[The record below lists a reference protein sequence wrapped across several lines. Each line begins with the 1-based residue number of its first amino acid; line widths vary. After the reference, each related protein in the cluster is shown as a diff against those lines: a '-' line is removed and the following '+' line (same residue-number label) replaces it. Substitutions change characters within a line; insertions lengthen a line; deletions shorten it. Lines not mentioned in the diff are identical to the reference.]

1 MKNLNELVKQY
12 KKTELQETF
21 SQIFEL
27 LEETIVK
34 KAKYVFYK
42 QRFFS
47 DESLKL
53 CDTKK
58 VELEDIKQELRLEII
73 EWINRC
79 KRSLPFDKYLYS
91 NLWNWKPKSINKDF
105 LESLKIISIYRKT
118 EEGEDENVIE
128 RIPTPEQKIE
138 DLTNYDE
145 MFENLDS
152 AGIEAVM
159 ILLAEIAKTKESVF
173 VVTHQDELRNRFT
186 KALHIVKEG
195 GVSRVA

>member
-145 MFENLDS
+145 MFENLTI
-152 AGIEAVM
+152 IEKM
-159 ILLAEIAKTKESVF
+159 IINILRENSKATQQQIAEIIG
-173 VVTHQDELRNRFT
+173 VTQQQ
-186 KALHIVKEG
+186 IVKYLKKI
-195 GVSRVA
+195 RKKFIKRL